1 MRIDQKIT
9 LLSEITIVV
18 GILGFALLVWTPT
31 TDGGVFACVV
41 LLVTLVI
48 MAIILFARKKKITI
62 QYP

>member
-9 LLSEITIVV
+9 LLSGITIVV

-31 TDGGVFACVV
+31 TGGGVFACVV

-48 MAIILFARKKKITI
+48 MTIILFARKKKITI